1 MADNLAIGI
10 DLGTSYSA
18 IAIFRNEAVE
28 IIPNNQG
35 NRVTPSYVAFTQHE
49 RLIGEGAVFQA
60 PNNPENTVYALKE
73 AETMKAQ
80 DEMHRE
86 RFRAAYDFESL
97 CGEIRRNIGIVSEA
111 NQGQVLEKVEEMLQW
126 LHRNRYGNKADIEE
140 KRQELEDYWNNFH

>member
-1 MADNLAIGI
+1 MCNSYNFQPSMADNLAIGI

-60 PNNPENTVYALKE
+60 PNNPENTVY
-73 AETMKAQ
+73 
-80 DEMHRE
+80 
-86 RFRAAYDFESL
+86 
-97 CGEIRRNIGIVSEA
+97 GE
-111 NQGQVLEKVEEMLQW
+111 VLEKVEEMLQW

-140 KRQELEDYWNNFH
+140 KRQELQDYWNNFH